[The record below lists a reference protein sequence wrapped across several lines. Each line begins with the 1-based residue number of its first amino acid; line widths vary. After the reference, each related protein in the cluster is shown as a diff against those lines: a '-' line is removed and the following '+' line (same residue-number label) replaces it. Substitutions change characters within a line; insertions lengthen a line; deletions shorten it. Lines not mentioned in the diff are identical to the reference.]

1 MLTTFQKAVL
11 ATIAG
16 SALLLAFIVAA
27 KAPAALAS
35 TPLAGFGSG
44 ANGSALAIYGGSGN
58 IAPGVVT
65 TGDATV
71 KIRPD
76 IAIVSAGATVQA
88 ATAADAQ
95 AQVADRVTKIL
106 AAAKGLGVA
115 DADIQT
121 AGYSISPTYAYDDRG
136 GNPRITGYQAQQ
148 MVTLT
153 LRTITDAGK
162 ALDALVQNEGAT
174 NVGIQFSL
182 NDPKAAQAEARK
194 LAVEDARS
202 KAEAM
207 ARTAGVSLGKVV
219 AISDQSVSIPF
230 KGAFD
235 ARLEMGAAAGSQV
248 PVGDLEIVVQVMV
261 QFAIQ

>member
-1 MLTTFQKAVL
+1 MFSTFQKAVL

-16 SALLLAFIVAA
+16 SALLLAFVVAA
-27 KAPAALAS
+27 KGPTALAA

-44 ANGSALAIYGGSGN
+44 ANGSAMAIYGGSGN

-76 IAIVSAGATVQA
+76 IAILSAGATVQA
-88 ATAADAQ
+88 STAADAQ
-95 AQVADRVTKIL
+95 AQVADRVTRIL

-121 AGYSISPTYAYDDRG
+121 AGYSINPTYAFDDRG

-162 ALDALVQNEGAT
+162 ALDALVQNDGAT

-182 NDPKAAQAEARK
+182 NDPKAAQADARR

-230 KGAFD
+230 KG
-235 ARLEMGAAAGSQV
+235 LERDLAQVGAAGGSQI
-248 PVGDLEIVVQVMV
+248 PVGDLEIVVQVQV

>member
-1 MLTTFQKAVL
+1 MFTTFQKAVL

-16 SALLLAFIVAA
+16 SALLLAFVVAA
-27 KAPAALAS
+27 KAPTALAA
-35 TPLAGFGSG
+35 TPLAGLGIG
-44 ANGSALAIYGGSGN
+44 ANGSAMAVYGGSGN

-65 TGDATV
+65 TGDGTV

-88 ATAADAQ
+88 STAADAQ
-95 AQVADRVTKIL
+95 AQVADRVTRIL

-121 AGYSISPTYAYDDRG
+121 AGYILSPTYAFDDRG

-162 ALDALVQNEGAT
+162 ALDALVQNDGAT

-182 NDPKAAQAEARK
+182 SDPKAAQADARR

-230 KGAFD
+230 KGALD
-235 ARLEMGAAAGSQV
+235 ARLEMGAAAGSQL
-248 PVGDLEIVVQVMV
+248 PVGDLEIVVQVQV

>member
-16 SALLLAFIVAA
+16 SALLLAFVVAA
-27 KAPAALAS
+27 KAPALAS
-35 TPLAGFGSG
+35 TPIPGFGSG

-65 TGDATV
+65 TGDASV

-76 IAIVSAGATVQA
+76 IAIISAGATVQA
-88 ATAADAQ
+88 ATAAEAQ
-95 AQVADRVTKIL
+95 TQVADRVGKIL
-106 AAAKGLGVA
+106 AAARALGVA
-115 DADIQT
+115 DADTQT
-121 AGYSISPTYAYDDRG
+121 SGYSISPTYAYDDRG

-148 MVTLT
+148 TITLT
-153 LRTITDAGK
+153 LRTIGDAGK
-162 ALDALVQNEGAT
+162 ALDALVQNDGAT
-174 NVGIQFSL
+174 NVGISFSL
-182 NDPKAAQAEARK
+182 KDPKAAQADARR

-207 ARTAGVSLGKVV
+207 AKTAGISLGKVV
-219 AISDQSVSIPF
+219 AISDQSVGLPYQ
-230 KGAFD
+230 D
-235 ARLEMGAAAGSQV
+235 ARLFAPQVGAAGGTQV

>member
-16 SALLLAFIVAA
+16 SALLLAFVVAA
-27 KAPAALAS
+27 KAPTAFAS
-35 TPLAGFGSG
+35 TPIPGFGSG
-44 ANGSALAIYGGSGN
+44 ANGSALAVYGGSGN

-65 TGDATV
+65 AGGATV

-88 ATAADAQ
+88 ATAAAAQ
-95 AQVADRVTKIL
+95 AQVAERVTRIL

-121 AGYSISPTYAYDDRG
+121 AGYSISPTYAFDDRG

-153 LRTITDAGK
+153 MRTITDAGK

-219 AISDQSVSIPF
+219 AISDQSVGVPF
-230 KGAFD
+230 KGATD
-235 ARLEMGAAAGSQV
+235 ARLEFGAAAGSQI
-248 PVGDLEIVVQVMV
+248 PVGDLEIVVQVQV

>member
-16 SALLLAFIVAA
+16 SALLLAFVVAA
-27 KAPAALAS
+27 KAPALAS
-35 TPLAGFGSG
+35 PIAGFGSG
-44 ANGSALAIYGGSGN
+44 ANGSAMAIYGGSGN

-65 TGDATV
+65 TGDAIV

-88 ATAADAQ
+88 ATAGDAQ
-95 AQVADRVTKIL
+95 AQVGDRVARIL

-148 MVTLT
+148 TVTLT

-162 ALDALVQNEGAT
+162 ALDALVQNDGAT

-182 NDPKAAQAEARK
+182 NDPKAVQAEARK

-219 AISDQSVSIPF
+219 AISDQSASVPF
-230 KGAFD
+230 KGAMD
-235 ARLEMGAAAGSQV
+235 ARLEFGAAGGTQV
-248 PVGDLEIVVQVMV
+248 PVGDLEIVVQVQV